1 MGDSQFRE
9 YSLERTL
16 TGHDGSVASVKFSPD
31 GQWCV
36 GLCVL
41 LCRVR

>member
-1 MGDSQFRE
+1 MDDSQFRE

-31 GQWCV
+31 GQWYV
-36 GLCVL
+36 SLCAL
-41 LCRVR
+41 LFRVS